1 MKSEFLFFVKKGEL
15 MSTVIS
21 KMQSFYNGFIY
32 PLIIFS
38 AVIIAHT
45 FSIELL
51 AVIVILASV
60 LPGLIICKDLKF
72 IISPLILF
80 IFAFSEK
87 SVSSGIF
94 FEAPYLIAIIISA
107 ICFSGCLIA
116 HFAIHKKSVNFK
128 AFTTSPLLFG
138 FIFLTISFFFNG
150 ILNFDGYQYGNII
163 YATIL
168 TLCLVGVFILFS
180 INLSNDIDL
189 PRYIFYILFLT
200 SILLTM
206 QLFLGFINQIQ
217 ITDGQIVKESVMF
230 GWGMWNNMGG
240 MLAFLLPIH
249 FYFAST
255 VKKYGFVFYF
265 TGLVSFFAIVLTL
278 SRSSLLVAS
287 IIIIISIVASC
298 VVGVNK
304 KTNTIISVIV
314 ALVGIVG
321 IIVLWDKISE
331 ILGDY
336 LARGFDDNGRF
347 EMYGHGIA
355 NYIFNPIFGG
365 GFYSSYV
372 LEHQFISFLPFRY
385 HNTIIQMMATCGTLG
400 LVAYIWHRF
409 ETIKLVIK
417 KRSVYTFFSSLAI
430 VSMLCCSLLDNH
442 FFNLYPTFIYSIILV
457 SIEKHQNA

>member
-1 MKSEFLFFVKKGEL
+1 
-15 MSTVIS
+15 MSTVVV

-32 PLIIFS
+32 PLVIFS
-38 AVIIAHT
+38 AVIIAHA

-60 LPGLIICKDLKF
+60 LPGLIICNDLKF

-87 SVSSGIF
+87 SVSGGIF
-94 FEAPYLIAIIISA
+94 FETPYLIAIVISA
-107 ICFSGCLIA
+107 ICFTGCLLA
-116 HFAIHKKSVNFK
+116 HFIIHKKHVNFN
-128 AFTTSPLLFG
+128 AFTSSPLLFG
-138 FIFLTISFFFNG
+138 FIFLAVSFFLNG

-163 YATIL
+163 YAAIL
-168 TLCLVGVFILFS
+168 TLCLVGVFLLFS
-180 INLSNDIDL
+180 INLDSDGHL
-189 PRYIFYILFLT
+189 PSYLFYILFLT

-206 QLFLGFINQIQ
+206 QLFFGFTNQIQ
-217 ITDGQIVKESVMF
+217 IVNGQIFKESIMF

-240 MLAFLLPIH
+240 MLAFLLPVH

-255 VKKYGFVFYF
+255 VKKYGFIFYF
-265 TGLVSFFAIVLTL
+265 TGLFSFLAIVLTL

-287 IIIIISIVASC
+287 IMILVSIVASC
-298 VVGVNK
+298 VVGINK
-304 KTNTIISVIV
+304 KTNIIISIIV
-314 ALVGIVG
+314 ALIGIVSV
-321 IIVLWDKISE
+321 IVLWDKILD

-347 EMYGHGIA
+347 EMYGHGIT

-372 LEHQFISFLPFRY
+372 LDHQFISFLPFRY

-400 LVAYIWHRF
+400 LVAYSWHRI

-417 KRSVYTFFSSLAI
+417 KRSIYTFFASLAI
-430 VSMLCCSLLDNH
+430 ISMLCCSLLDNH

-457 SIEKHQNA
+457 TIEKYQKA